1 MRFAFVA
8 ALLAIGASA
17 LPQDVSTESFG
28 GNSRCLSDGG
38 ADYLVK
44 GYANLL
50 EFPQGPTFNTT
61 AKKLLSDKFV
71 VWSDSINS
79 LSGRPV
85 SFHLPLLSIIKSTDR
100 TTEP

>member
-8 ALLAIGASA
+8 AIFALGASA
-17 LPQDVSTESFG
+17 LPQPQDVSTDSFGG

-38 ADYLVK
+38 ANYIVS
-44 GYANLL
+44 GYAKLL
-50 EFPQGPTFNTT
+50 EFPQGPDFNAT
-61 AKKLLSDKFV
+61 AQKLLSNKFV

-85 SFHLPLLSIIKSTDR
+85 SASGP
-100 TTEP
+100 